1 MTRNLDEAFV
11 QRQVVSNGVLPALL
25 IVTVVGKILYKES
38 KVEPFSFQILSFRF
52 DFEFN

>member
-25 IVTVVGKILYKES
+25 VVAVVGKILCEES
-38 KVEPFSFQILSFRF
+38 KIKLVTFQSFRF
-52 DFEFN
+52 DFDFN

>member
-25 IVTVVGKILYKES
+25 VVAVVRKILCEES
-38 KVEPFSFQILSFRF
+38 KIKLVTFQILSFRF
-52 DFEFN
+52 DFDFN